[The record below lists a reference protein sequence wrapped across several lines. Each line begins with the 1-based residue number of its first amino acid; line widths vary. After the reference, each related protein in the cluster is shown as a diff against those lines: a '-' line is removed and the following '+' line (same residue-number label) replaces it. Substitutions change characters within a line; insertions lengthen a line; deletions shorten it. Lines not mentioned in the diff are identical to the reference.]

1 MTIEPNRVL
10 TFRQFVDAEHQRL
23 RGEYGCTW
31 AEAREYR
38 PDAHLRPEYLKMLH
52 ARDPATGPIPTR
64 ILDALTDIERA
75 DLVKH
80 APGLIPQGYA
90 PPLIRRR
97 SRAARPHATTGA
109 QR

>member
-1 MTIEPNRVL
+1 MTTNLGPEPGL
-10 TFRQFVDAEHQRL
+10 GLTPAPTFRQFVDAEHQRL

-38 PDAHLRPEYLKMLH
+38 PDDTSA
-52 ARDPATGPIPTR
+52 PTSR
-64 ILDALTDIERA
+64 CSTLAPGNWASTDALTDIDGEAR
-75 DLVKH
+75 
-80 APGLIPQGYA
+80 PGLPQGYA
-90 PPLIRRR
+90 IRRR